1 MILSDTSQWLQSHS
15 PDSAASFL
23 QVLLLSNR
31 KHFNDWNLVVS
42 QYEVHACSSFDSL
55 HIYIYLLWWHYKS
68 KGQVVPNPYQGD
80 PTFVFPQLFS
90 IFSLVPK
97 RSVNYQFCLG
107 SFASLQTYCPT
118 TLPYFRQDIR
128 MFRQN
133 VCMFRHPIF
142 LGVDAFSFQQNR
154 RVSNLSKW

>member
-1 MILSDTSQWLQSHS
+1 MTTISLARQRSVFFASLSFIQQETLQR
-15 PDSAASFL
+15 L
-23 QVLLLSNR
+23 
-31 KHFNDWNLVVS
+31 K
-42 QYEVHACSSFDSL
+42 SSGLTVWGPRVF
-55 HIYIYLLWWHYKS
+55 IVWQFAYFYIYFLWWHYKS